1 MSQPNSI
8 CTLARTTHHSICS
21 CRLWRCVGTVADI
34 QGTGGCP
41 SIFLTNHLHTLHY
54 ALPIHCRHCD
64 DPVSL
69 IKHLQYMSDITS
81 EHSAAAA
88 QQHALRQCIV
98 SHTDAVVAPAS
109 VLTHRNRRGFV
120 QQILATCTNTVPVLS
135 TQHCVEC
142 ALGLVCH
149 MLCRWGSGTPD
160 SCDPTPW
167 RSRTNR
173 HHLRG

>member
-21 CRLWRCVGTVADI
+21 CRLWRCVGTVSDT

-69 IKHLQYMSDITS
+69 IKHLHDITS

>member
-21 CRLWRCVGTVADI
+21 CRLWRCVGTVSDT

-69 IKHLQYMSDITS
+69 IKHLHDITQRTFS
-81 EHSAAAA
+81 CCSAAA
-88 QQHALRQCIV
+88 CI
-98 SHTDAVVAPAS
+98 TAVHRV
-109 VLTHRNRRGFV
+109 THRCSCRTSVSTDTQKQARLCAAN
-120 QQILATCTNTVPVLS
+120 LS
-135 TQHCVEC
+135 
-142 ALGLVCH
+142 H
-149 MLCRWGSGTPD
+149 MHKHRPSPKHTALCRV
-160 SCDPTPW
+160 
-167 RSRTNR
+167 RSWFSVPHPLQVGKRYAR
-173 HHLRG
+173 QL

>member
-1 MSQPNSI
+1 MLVSS
-8 CTLARTTHHSICS
+8 
-21 CRLWRCVGTVADI
+21 VALRWHRRRHPRHGRMP
-34 QGTGGCP
+34 Q
-41 SIFLTNHLHTLHY
+41 HLSNKSSALSRVTLHY

-135 TQHCVEC
+135 TQQNHFLLLRQRSFSKFSFYCILVFVCCVWQD
-142 ALGLVCH
+142 LLFFNYF
-149 MLCRWGSGTPD
+149 LD
-160 SCDPTPW
+160 
-167 RSRTNR
+167 
-173 HHLRG
+173 LRF

>member
-69 IKHLQYMSDITS
+69 IKHLQYMSDITQRTFS
-81 EHSAAAA
+81 CCSAAA
-88 QQHALRQCIV
+88 CI
-98 SHTDAVVAPAS
+98 TAVHRV
-109 VLTHRNRRGFV
+109 THRCSCRTSVSTDTQKQARLCAAN
-120 QQILATCTNTVPVLS
+120 LS
-135 TQHCVEC
+135 
-142 ALGLVCH
+142 H
-149 MLCRWGSGTPD
+149 MHKHRPSPKHTALCRV
-160 SCDPTPW
+160 
-167 RSRTNR
+167 RSWFSVPHPLQVGKRYAR
-173 HHLRG
+173 QL